1 MTNSL
6 WLTLLLIAVSIGAV
20 IAYCY
25 NTGASY
31 DKFKK
36 EGIRTEAKI
45 NKMEKIGA
53 SGTGNT
59 KLRMEI
65 TFHTNS
71 GLVTKT
77 VKEYISPQNMVKI
90 MKNHSVY
97 IYYMEN
103 NHDEIFLATGEM
115 D

>member
-6 WLTLLLIAVSIGAV
+6 WLTLLLTAVSIGAV

-36 EGIRTEAKI
+36 VGIRTEAKI

-65 TFHTNS
+65 TFHTDS
-71 GLVTKT
+71 GMVTKT

-90 MKNHSVY
+90 MRNDSVY
-97 IYYMEN
+97 IYYIPGE
-103 NHDEIFLATGEM
+103 HDKIFLAPGEM